1 VAPILLAVIGINT
14 AHALN
19 ADDAAAVKV
28 QLLLKQ
34 KCAGCHGD
42 DPKDVGGQLDLRT
55 REGLF
60 KPAESGDPAI
70 VEGNAQASRLYQAI
84 LWTDE
89 SLQMPPQERNR
100 LKADEVEL
108 VKRWIDAGAKWP
120 DAETAK
126 AAAASW
132 SDASGTGGITVAT
145 SGGRSDDWT
154 NRRYQPADIWAY
166 LPITR
171 PTPPSEATLDGAIQ
185 NPIDAFLRAKLKAK
199 GLTPAAQADRRTLV
213 RRATFDLTGLPP
225 SPEEMERFVN
235 ASPPSLD
242 PSVPQSQKD
251 GENEGQRYGGKDQAY
266 HELIQSLLAS
276 PQYGEQMARH
286 WLDVTRYADTN
297 GFSNDYERPNAWRW
311 RDYVVR
317 SFNADKP
324 FDRFVLEQLA
334 GDELAPDDAEARIAT
349 GFLRCGPWEHTGMT
363 VAAIT
368 RQQYLD
374 DVTNHVGVS
383 LLGQGLRCASCH
395 DHKFDPVP
403 TKDYYRLQ
411 AVFSST
417 QFSEQP
423 TAFLAE
429 ENVQGFD
436 AGRAM
441 VERRLAEAEELLES
455 LNEKNKKA
463 RAEYL
468 KEHGVDD
475 FSKLTKEQR
484 AHSNLLGLS
493 KTDLSLRKINEKRK
507 QYFEREL
514 KRYEPFAF
522 TVYSGPTNNYTSVKP
537 LSPKPKQRM
546 GDVPD
551 VFILAGGS
559 LESPGEQVTP
569 GVLSAAYES
578 NDVTNPTSWNT
589 IPSTTEGRRLAL
601 ARWIASDKNPLPA
614 RVIVNRVWQWHFGRG
629 LVATPNN
636 FGKMG
641 AKPTHPE
648 LLDYLAT
655 WFIDNGWSLKK
666 LHVLIMTSEA
676 YQQAGEPADAER
688 VAELDARNEL
698 LSYFPPRR
706 LSAEEMR
713 DAMLAV
719 TGELNREMGGPGVF
733 PEINWEVA
741 FQPRHIM
748 GSVAP
753 AYQPSR
759 TPRERNRRTLYAFR
773 YRTLADPMLEVFNR
787 PGSETS
793 CERRDETTV
802 TPQVF
807 ALFNSEFALDRAIA
821 LAAEVTKSEPT
832 TKARVARAFR
842 LVYGR
847 AATDVELSSCEA
859 HVSRM
864 AAYHRDHV
872 PGPVKLPTS
881 VKRHMVEEM
890 TGEPV
895 EWEESLDGL
904 ADYQSDLKPWDVDA
918 ETRALADVCL
928 VLLNSNEF
936 LYVR

>member
-1 VAPILLAVIGINT
+1 MTRPLAFHFAFACALLTTLAATRT

-60 KPAESGDPAI
+60 KPAESGEPAI
-70 VEGNAQASRLYQAI
+70 VEGNAEASRLYQAI

-100 LKADEVEL
+100 LTADEVEQ

-132 SDASGTGGITVAT
+132 SDAAGASGIQVAT

-166 LPITR
+166 LPIMR
-171 PTPPSEATLDGAIQ
+171 PKVPSEGISSGEVQ

-199 GLTPAAQADRRTLV
+199 GLTPAAPADRRTLL

-225 SPEEMERFVN
+225 TPEDAAGFESDSADPQAFVKLV
-235 ASPPSLD
+235 SRLLD
-242 PSVPQSQKD
+242 
-251 GENEGQRYGGKDQAY
+251 
-266 HELIQSLLAS
+266 S

-349 GFLRCGPWEHTGMT
+349 GYLRCGPWEHTGMT

-417 QFSEQP
+417 QFAEQATP
-423 TAFLAE
+423 FLAE

-441 VERRLAEAEELLES
+441 VERRLTEAEELLES

-522 TVYSGPTNNYTSVKP
+522 SVYSGPTNNYSSVKP

-569 GVLSAAYES
+569 GVLSAAYDS
-578 NDVTNPTSWNT
+578 NDVTTPTAWNT
-589 IPSTTEGRRLAL
+589 IPSSTEGRRLAL
-601 ARWIASDKNPLPA
+601 ARWVASDKNPLTA

-648 LLDYLAT
+648 LLDYLAG

-666 LHVLIMTSEA
+666 LHVLIMTSQA
-676 YQQAGEPADAER
+676 YQQAGEPVDPKR
-688 VAELDARNEL
+688 TAELDARNEL

-719 TGELNREMGGPGVF
+719 TGELNCEMGGPGVF

-759 TPRERNRRTLYAFR
+759 TPHERNRRTLYAFR

-821 LAAEVTKSEPT
+821 LAVEVTKSEPT
-832 TKARVARAFR
+832 TKARIARAFR
-842 LVYGR
+842 LMYGR
-847 AATDVELSSCEA
+847 AATDDELSSCEA
-859 HVSRM
+859 HVARM
-864 AAYHRDHV
+864 TAWHRDHV
-872 PGPVKLPTS
+872 PEPVKLPTS